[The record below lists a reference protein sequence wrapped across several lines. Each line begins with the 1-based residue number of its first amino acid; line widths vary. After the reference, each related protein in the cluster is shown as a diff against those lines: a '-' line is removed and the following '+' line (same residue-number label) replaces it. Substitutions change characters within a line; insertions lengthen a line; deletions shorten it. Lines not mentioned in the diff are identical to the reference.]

1 MAVKSVNQTLKFNSE
16 YNLQKNEK
24 QQNKHYTPSFQGFG
38 NPITVVMDAIDRGG
52 FAASFIAQDGIG
64 MVAPRI
70 WEGLNRNRKRE
81 KDPVTGEETG
91 KKTGPLN
98 WEFARR
104 EGIREILSGPS
115 AFIIPAIMLAGIKKW
130 SGTANN
136 VHVDHINALGKSFA
150 DFAETNADVL
160 DNIAKAANGAKEQA
174 TLAAKEKFYEK
185 VFKNVLSTSLEN
197 KLTADELA
205 KTAQEFTKEYI
216 NIENAPSKGHWK
228 TFIGKAVPESA
239 EDLQGALTDRYMNLR
254 KKLLP
259 SSINEMDAGITVEGT
274 NKVVKT
280 NFSKILSSLSDYS
293 NDVLKNAPKF
303 IEKHGTED
311 LEKFLK
317 NFNSRRI
324 GTRIVSI
331 VSMFAAVVGF
341 YTIIPKLYNL
351 GLKHDPGLA
360 GLEDETSAHTQQPQQ
375 PQQAQQQKTEKAAD
389 IPAKDVKPEAQ
400 QNADKNDKNTNKTGD
415 VAFTGAFQTASRRLG
430 EIVNDS
436 AATKKVIDKFEFN
449 GPSMSVPAML
459 TLLFGFCL
467 PPRYK
472 NAKSDKERKEILV
485 RDISSFSA
493 ILFGANA
500 LSRLTSDAFGKT
512 FGLVLNVKPQ
522 DHNKSIFHQ
531 VKNYLTPGK
540 GIDVLKGAQI
550 DSKYSNLEGY
560 KDRIVGFVD
569 FLENNDGNAKKVF
582 KMDKGLRTEV
592 ETILGK
598 PLKEVSIDDLKK
610 ELKAADDELLKG
622 LDLIKNMDN
631 GLRAKVETILG
642 KPLKEASIDDLKKVF
657 EAIDERTLN
666 AFDFTKASAMQKIYA
681 KFGPNN
687 KFINI
692 AKTCNSTFGFLSTIV
707 LVPLFMIGIARYCE
721 NMTKK
726 RVAQEKAERAAEA
739 AKNAPMANLKNMLTH
754 VMPSQKPSMTGFL
767 KESV

>member
-1 MAVKSVNQTLKFNSE
+1 MAVKAINQSLRINSE
-16 YNLQKNEK
+16 YNTQKQNSNA
-24 QQNKHYTPSFQGFG
+24 NKHYTPSFQGFG

-104 EGIREILSGPS
+104 EGIREVLSGPS
-115 AFIIPAIMLAGIKKW
+115 AFIIPALMLTGIKKW
-130 SGTANN
+130 SGKANN
-136 VHVDHINALGKSFA
+136 VHVDHINALGKSFS
-150 DFAETNADVL
+150 DFAETNAELLTDT
-160 DNIAKAANGAKEQA
+160 AK
-174 TLAAKEKFYEK
+174 AKEKFYEK
-185 VFKNVLSTSLEN
+185 VFNNVLRTSLDN
-197 KLTADELA
+197 KLTGDELTQTA
-205 KTAQEFTKEYI
+205 KEFTQEYI
-216 NIENAPSKGHWK
+216 KIENAPSKGHWK
-228 TFIGKAVPESA
+228 TFIGKAVPGSA
-239 EDLQGALTDRYMNLR
+239 EDLQGDLAERYMNLR

-259 SSINEMDAGITVEGT
+259 SSINEMDAGIMVEGT
-274 NKVVKT
+274 DKKVNT
-280 NFSKILSSLSDYS
+280 NFSKVLSSLSDYS
-293 NDVLKNAPKF
+293 DDVLKNSKKY
-303 IEKHGTED
+303 IENHGTEN
-311 LEKFLK
+311 LQQFLK
-317 NFNSRRI
+317 NFNNRRI
-324 GTRIVSI
+324 GTRVASI
-331 VSMFAAVVGF
+331 ASMFAAVVAF
-341 YTIIPKLYNL
+341 YTVIPKLYNL

-360 GLEDETSAHTQQPQQ
+360 GLEDDA
-375 PQQAQQQKTEKAAD
+375 AQHAPAANTEKVE
-389 IPAKDVKPEAQ
+389 VKPEKTVE
-400 QNADKNDKNTNKTGD
+400 NNSSTEVPADKAEKTDKTDKPADNTD
-415 VAFTGAFQTASRRLG
+415 PVAFTGAFQTASRKLG
-430 EIVNDS
+430 EVINDS
-436 AATKKVIDKFEFN
+436 DAVKKVVNKFEFN

-467 PPRYK
+467 PPRYQ

-569 FLENNDGNAKKVF
+569 FLEDNGGNAKKVF
-582 KMDKGLRTEV
+582 NMDKGLRAEV

-610 ELKAADDELLKG
+610 ALKAADDELLKG
-622 LDLIKNMDN
+622 S
-631 GLRAKVETILG
+631 E
-642 KPLKEASIDDLKKVF
+642 
-657 EAIDERTLN
+657 
-666 AFDFTKASAMQKIYA
+666 SAMAKAMKNIYS
-681 KFGPNN
+681 KFGPKN

-692 AKTCNSTFGFLSTIV
+692 AKTCNSTFGFLSTLV
-707 LVPLFMIGIARYCE
+707 LVPAFMIGVARYCE

-726 RVAQEKAERAAEA
+726 RVAEEKAAKAAEA
-739 AKNAPMANLKNMLTH
+739 AKNAPMMHLKNMLTN

-767 KESV
+767 KQNA

>member
-1 MAVKSVNQTLKFNSE
+1 MAVKAINQSLKINSE
-16 YNLQKNEK
+16 YNNQNRNSNT
-24 QQNKHYTPSFQGFG
+24 NKHYTPSFQGFG

-104 EGIREILSGPS
+104 EGIREVLSGPS

-150 DFAETNADVL
+150 DFAETNADIL
-160 DNIAKAANGAKEQA
+160 TDTAK
-174 TLAAKEKFYEK
+174 AKEKFYEK
-185 VFKNVLSTSLEN
+185 VFKNVLSTSLET
-197 KLTADELA
+197 KLTGDELNR
-205 KTAQEFTKEYI
+205 TAQEFTQEYI
-216 NIENAPSKGHWK
+216 KIENAPSKGHWK
-228 TFIGKAVPESA
+228 TFIGKAVPGSA
-239 EDLQGALTDRYMNLR
+239 EDLQGDLADRYMNLR
-254 KKLLP
+254 KRLLP

-274 NKVVKT
+274 NKTVKT
-280 NFSKILSSLSDYS
+280 NFSKVLSSLSDYS
-293 NDVLKNAPKF
+293 NDVLKNSKKYV
-303 IEKHGTED
+303 ETNGTED
-311 LEKFLK
+311 LQKFLK
-317 NFNSRRI
+317 SFNHRRI
-324 GTRIVSI
+324 GTRVASI
-331 VSMFAAVVGF
+331 ASMFAAVVAF
-341 YTIIPKLYNL
+341 YTVIPKLYNL

-360 GLEDETSAHTQQPQQ
+360 GLEDENTQQPQQ
-375 PQQAQQQKTEKAAD
+375 PAANTAKAEVKSEKPAENTASTEVKTDKTESTDKQAAN
-389 IPAKDVKPEAQ
+389 KDA
-400 QNADKNDKNTNKTGD
+400 
-415 VAFTGAFQTASRRLG
+415 VAFTGAFQTASRRHG
-430 EIVNDS
+430 EAIDSSDIV
-436 AATKKVIDKFEFN
+436 KKAVNKFEFN

-467 PPRYK
+467 PPRYQ

-582 KMDKGLRTEV
+582 NMDKGLRAEV
-592 ETILGK
+592 EKILGK

-610 ELKAADDELLKG
+610 ELKAADDGLLKV
-622 LDLIKNMDN
+622 LDFIKNMDN
-631 GLRAKVETILG
+631 GLRAKVEKILL
-642 KPLKEASIDDLKKVF
+642 KPLKEASLDDLKKVS
-657 EAIDERTLN
+657 EVTNDESLKSL
-666 AFDFTKASAMQKIYA
+666 DFVKASAMQKIYA
-681 KFGPNN
+681 TFGPNN

-692 AKTCNSTFGFLSTIV
+692 AKTCNSAFGFLSTIV
-707 LVPLFMIGIARYCE
+707 LVPLFMIGVARYCE

-726 RVAQEKAERAAEA
+726 RVAEEKAAKAAEA
-739 AKNAPMANLKNMLTH
+739 AKAPIAHLKNMLSN

-767 KESV
+767 KENA